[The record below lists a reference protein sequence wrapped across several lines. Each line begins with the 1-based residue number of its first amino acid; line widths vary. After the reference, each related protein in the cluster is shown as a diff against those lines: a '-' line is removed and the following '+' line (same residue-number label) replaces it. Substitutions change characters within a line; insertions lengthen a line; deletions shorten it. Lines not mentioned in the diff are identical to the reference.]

1 MVYRLTKS
9 AHINQKPTSAKA
21 IVDKKTK
28 TMKKGTIILAVIGL
42 FVLLIGFNGC
52 SSYNSMVTMD
62 EGVTAQWQQ
71 VEVAYQARMDKTK
84 NLFEIVQSA
93 ADFEKTTLAE
103 VMEARS
109 KATSI
114 QINADNITPEK
125 LAEFEKA
132 QNAFGSSLG
141 RLMAVAENYPQ
152 LQSVQ
157 AFRDFQAQYEG
168 MENRISTERMRFNEA
183 AQNLNTYIRKFP
195 KNIWA
200 GIFNFDK
207 RAYFESA
214 AGSETAPDIKGMREK
229 K

>member
-1 MVYRLTKS
+1 
-9 AHINQKPTSAKA
+9 
-21 IVDKKTK
+21 
-28 TMKKGTIILAVIGL
+28 MKKGTIILLVIAGL
-42 FVLLIGFNGC
+42 FLLIGFNGC

-93 ADFEKTTLAE
+93 ADFEKSTLTE

-114 QINADNITPEK
+114 QIDPSNITPEK

-132 QNAFGSSLG
+132 QNAFGASLG

-152 LQSVQ
+152 LQSVA

-168 MENRISTERMRFNEA
+168 MENRIATERRRFNES
-183 AQNLNTYIRKFP
+183 AQELNTYIRRFP

-200 GIFNFDK
+200 GMFGIEK
-207 RAYFESA
+207 RAYFQAQEGA
-214 AGSETAPDIKGMREK
+214 ETAPDIHSMREK
-229 K
+229 H

>member
-1 MVYRLTKS
+1 
-9 AHINQKPTSAKA
+9 
-21 IVDKKTK
+21 
-28 TMKKGTIILAVIGL
+28 MKRGTIILLAIAGV
-42 FVLLIGFNGC
+42 FLLIGFNGC
-52 SSYNSMVTMD
+52 GSYNSMVTMQ

-93 ADFEKTTLAE
+93 ADFEQETLKQ

-114 QINADNITPEK
+114 RIDPTNLTPEK
-125 LAEFEKA
+125 MAEFEKA
-132 QNAFGSSLG
+132 QGAFGQSLG

-152 LQSVQ
+152 LQAVG

-168 MENRISTERMRFNEA
+168 MENRIATERRRFNET
-183 AQNLNTYIRKFP
+183 AQEYNTYIRKFP

-200 GIFNFDK
+200 GIFDFDK
-207 RAYFESA
+207 KAYFESVEGA
-214 AGSETAPDIKGMREK
+214 ETAPDIKSMRDK

>member
-1 MVYRLTKS
+1 
-9 AHINQKPTSAKA
+9 
-21 IVDKKTK
+21 
-28 TMKKGTIILAVIGL
+28 MKKGTIILLSIVGL
-42 FVLLIGFNGC
+42 FLLIGFNGC

-62 EGVTAQWQQ
+62 EGVTAQWKQ

-93 ADFEKTTLAE
+93 ADFEKTTLQQ

-114 QINADNITPEK
+114 QIDPSNITPEK

-183 AQNLNTYIRKFP
+183 AQNLNTYVRRFP

-200 GIFNFDK
+200 GIFGIQK
-207 RAYFESA
+207 RAYFEA
-214 AGSETAPDIKGMREK
+214 QAGADTAPDIKSMRDK

>member
-1 MVYRLTKS
+1 
-9 AHINQKPTSAKA
+9 
-21 IVDKKTK
+21 
-28 TMKKGTIILAVIGL
+28 MKQGTIILLVIVGV
-42 FVLLIGFNGC
+42 FLLIGFNGC
-52 SSYNSMVTMD
+52 GSYNSMVTMD
-62 EGVTAQWQQ
+62 EGVTAQWKQ

-93 ADFEKTTLAE
+93 ADFEKSTLTQ

-114 QINADNITPEK
+114 RIDPSNITPEK

-168 MENRISTERMRFNEA
+168 MENRIATERMRFNEA

-200 GIFNFDK
+200 GVFGIQK
-207 RAYFESA
+207 RAYFESQ
-214 AGSETAPDIKGMREK
+214 AGADIAPDIKSMREK

>member
-1 MVYRLTKS
+1 
-9 AHINQKPTSAKA
+9 
-21 IVDKKTK
+21 
-28 TMKKGTIILAVIGL
+28 MKQGTIILLVIAGL
-42 FVLLIGFNGC
+42 ILLVGFNGC
-52 SSYNSMVTMD
+52 GSYNSMVTKQ

-84 NLFEIVQSA
+84 NLFEIVQGA
-93 ADFEKTTLAE
+93 ADFEKETLTQ

-114 QINADNITPEK
+114 QIDPTNLTPEK
-125 LAEFEKA
+125 MAEFEKA

-152 LQSVQ
+152 LQAVG

-168 MENRISTERMRFNEA
+168 MENRIATERRRFNEV
-183 AQNLNTYIRKFP
+183 AQDYNTYIRIFP
-195 KNIWA
+195 RNIWA
-200 GIFNFDK
+200 GMFGFEK
-207 RAYFESA
+207 KTYFESQEGA
-214 AGSETAPDIKGMREK
+214 ETAPDIKSMREK

>member
-1 MVYRLTKS
+1 
-9 AHINQKPTSAKA
+9 
-21 IVDKKTK
+21 
-28 TMKKGTIILAVIGL
+28 MKQGTIILLVVAGIL
-42 FVLLIGFNGC
+42 LLIGFNGC

-93 ADFEKTTLAE
+93 ADFEKGTLKE

-114 QINADNITPEK
+114 QINADNLTPEK
-125 LAEFEKA
+125 IAEFEKA

-152 LQSVQ
+152 LQSVG

-168 MENRISTERMRFNEA
+168 MENRIATERRRFNEV
-183 AQNLNTYIRKFP
+183 AQDFNTYIRRFP

-200 GIFNFDK
+200 GVFGMQK
-207 RAYFESA
+207 RGYFESQ
-214 AGSETAPDIKGMREK
+214 AGSETAPDIKSMREK

>member
-229 K
+229 N

>member
-1 MVYRLTKS
+1 
-9 AHINQKPTSAKA
+9 
-21 IVDKKTK
+21 
-28 TMKKGTIILAVIGL
+28 MKQGTIILAVIGAII
-42 FVLLIGFNGC
+42 LLIGFNGC
-52 SSYNSMVTMD
+52 GSYNSMVTMD
-62 EGVTAQWQQ
+62 EGVTAQWKQ

-93 ADFEKTTLAE
+93 ADFEKGTLKE

-114 QINADNITPEK
+114 QINADNLTPEK

-152 LQSVQ
+152 LQAVQ

-183 AQNLNTYIRKFP
+183 AQALNTYIRRFP

-200 GIFNFDK
+200 GMFGIQK
-207 RAYFESA
+207 RVYFEA
-214 AGSETAPDIKGMREK
+214 QAGAETAPDIKSMKEK

>member
-1 MVYRLTKS
+1 
-9 AHINQKPTSAKA
+9 
-21 IVDKKTK
+21 
-28 TMKKGTIILAVIGL
+28 MKKGTIILLVVAGL
-42 FVLLIGFNGC
+42 FLLLGFNGC
-52 SSYNSMVTMD
+52 NSYNSMATMD

-84 NLFEIVQSA
+84 NLFAIVQSA
-93 ADFEKTTLAE
+93 ADFEKETLKE

-114 QINADNITPEK
+114 QINADNLTPEK
-125 LAEFEKA
+125 IAEFEKA
-132 QNAFGSSLG
+132 QNAFGASLG

-168 MENRISTERMRFNEA
+168 MENRIATERRRFNEV
-183 AQNLNTYIRKFP
+183 AQEFNTYIRRFP

-200 GIFNFDK
+200 GMFNFDK
-207 RAYFESA
+207 RGYFEA
-214 AGSETAPDIKGMREK
+214 QAGAETAPDIQSMRDAEK

>member
-1 MVYRLTKS
+1 M
-9 AHINQKPTSAKA
+9 
-21 IVDKKTK
+21 KT
-28 TMKKGTIILAVIGL
+28 GTIILGAIGL
-42 FVLLIGFNGC
+42 FVLLVGFNGC
-52 SSYNSMVTMD
+52 SSYNNMVTMD

-93 ADFEKTTLAE
+93 ADFEKGTLKE

-109 KATSI
+109 KATSN
-114 QINADNITPEK
+114 QINADNLTPEK

-132 QNAFGSSLG
+132 QNAFSSSLG

-152 LQSVQ
+152 LQAVQ

-183 AQNLNTYIRKFP
+183 GQNFNTYIRKFP

-200 GIFNFDK
+200 GIFNFEK
-207 RAYFESA
+207 RAYFESQ
-214 AGSETAPDIKGMREK
+214 AGAETAPDIKSMRDK

>member
-1 MVYRLTKS
+1 
-9 AHINQKPTSAKA
+9 
-21 IVDKKTK
+21 
-28 TMKKGTIILAVIGL
+28 MKKSTIILLVIAGI
-42 FVLLIGFNGC
+42 FLLIGFNGC
-52 SSYNSMVTMD
+52 RSYNSMVTMD
-62 EGVTAQWQQ
+62 EGVTAQWKQ

-93 ADFEKTTLAE
+93 ADFEKGTLKE

-114 QINADNITPEK
+114 TIDPSHITPEQ
-125 LAEFEKA
+125 LQAFEKA

-157 AFRDFQAQYEG
+157 VFRDFQAQYEG
-168 MENRISTERMRFNEA
+168 MENRIATERRRFNEM
-183 AQNLNTYIRKFP
+183 AQELNTYVRRFP

-200 GIFNFDK
+200 GIFGIEK
-207 RAYFESA
+207 RAYFA
-214 AGSETAPDIKGMREK
+214 AQEGAENAPDIKSMREK
-229 K
+229 N